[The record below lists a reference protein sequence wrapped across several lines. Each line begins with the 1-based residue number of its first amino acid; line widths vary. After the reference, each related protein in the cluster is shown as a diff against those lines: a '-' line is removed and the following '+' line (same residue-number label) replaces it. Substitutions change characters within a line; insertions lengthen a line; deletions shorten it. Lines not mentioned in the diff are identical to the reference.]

1 MRTGTG
7 HYTCRHRANTV
18 HRQNSEDRLIKQL
31 PAAVTV
37 AVVLSIVACSDDSYE
52 SVAQEINAL
61 LQKHISMPAQDKDK
75 VMQLRSEGE
84 RLHEDGKTQES
95 LEALRQAREI
105 LQRAKDADLLRKSE
119 G

>member
-1 MRTGTG
+1 M
-7 HYTCRHRANTV
+7 
-18 HRQNSEDRLIKQL
+18 KQSL
-31 PAAVTV
+31 AAVTV

-61 LQKHISMPAQDKDK
+61 LQKDISMPAQDKDK

-84 RLHEDGKTQES
+84 RLHKDGNTQGS

>member
-1 MRTGTG
+1 M
-7 HYTCRHRANTV
+7 
-18 HRQNSEDRLIKQL
+18 KQML
-31 PAAVTV
+31 AAVTV

-61 LQKHISMPAQDKDK
+61 LQKDISMPAQDKDK

-84 RLHEDGKTQES
+84 RLHKDGKTQES
-95 LEALRQAREI
+95 LKALKQARQI
-105 LQRAKDADLLRKSE
+105 LRKAKDADLLRKSE

>member
-1 MRTGTG
+1 MM
-7 HYTCRHRANTV
+7 
-18 HRQNSEDRLIKQL
+18 KQL
-31 PAAVTV
+31 LAAVTV

-61 LQKHISMPAQDKDK
+61 LQKDISMPTQDKDK

-84 RLHEDGKTQES
+84 RLHKDGKTQES
-95 LEALRQAREI
+95 LEALKQARQI
-105 LQRAKDADLLRKSE
+105 LRKAKDADLLRKSE